1 MRLARATFLALL
13 AVGAA
18 ALEASPAAAAGGVYN
33 VVKCHPWH
41 LEADE
46 IEQAGGTSSYLT
58 VNDCRGNAS
67 DRKIGIYNNGGAG
80 NNAYS
85 QYMYTAPFGTH
96 IETVCLDH
104 NLRRDSHHQAQV
116 LAYPG
121 FQVLASGGDGPAGWT
136 NGCFDLNHSQ
146 LIVRLACS
154 NAGGCAEGLNAHAYV
169 RNIVIA
175 LADDADPSIT
185 AFGGDMTA
193 SGWLRGSKTLT
204 ADAADWGSGVYQL
217 VGYVN
222 GVEIGR
228 VSGHCSTG
236 GLGWNFALRLAPC
249 AGDVD
254 VLSVAARDDSLGP
267 FVDGA
272 KHGHRLRCGLRRELS
287 RPGRRPCSLTTS
299 APHAAFANR
308 LDPADPELIAADRLR
323 CTLGGSLSPDLLPSR
338 RGGEL
343 AATRHASRIEQ
354 GSRSRRLVGSARQ
367 ASTSSRLD
375 VDRCRRELVRD
386 HASRGRLAD
395 AARLSLCARR
405 LSSGRA
411 LERAARPVKRCRTE
425 PSRRSMGGCRCRRRA
440 TCRTSRSSWSITSI
454 VARSTRAPSGRPSPT
469 TKAGS
474 RCPSRA
480 GPTRS
485 IEATFAGTNRY
496 LPADDE
502 VGKFAVKGAASFRV
516 SSDEIPEG
524 TPVRFKGRV
533 KHRGARIPAGGK
545 LVEIQYRLKTGRQR
559 TLKEPFRTKPDGSYR
574 PHIPVLQGAD

>member
-1 MRLARATFLALL
+1 MRLVRATFLALL
-13 AVGAA
+13 AVGVA

-169 RNIVIA
+169 RNMVIA

-228 VSGHCSTG
+228 VSGRCDTG
-236 GLGWNFALRLAPC
+236 GLGWNFAPRLAPC
-249 AGDVD
+249 DGSIES
-254 VLSVAARDDSLGP
+254 LSVASDTA
-267 FVDGA
+267 
-272 KHGHRLRCGLRRELS
+272 
-287 RPGRRPCSLTTS
+287 S
-299 APHAAFANR
+299 AH
-308 LDPADPELIAADRLR
+308 L
-323 CTLGGSLSPDLLPSR
+323 
-338 RGGEL
+338 
-343 AATRHASRIEQ
+343 
-354 GSRSRRLVGSARQ
+354 
-367 ASTSSRLD
+367 
-375 VDRCRRELVRD
+375 
-386 HASRGRLAD
+386 
-395 AARLSLCARR
+395 
-405 LSSGRA
+405 
-411 LERAARPVKRCRTE
+411 
-425 PSRRSMGGCRCRRRA
+425 
-440 TCRTSRSSWSITSI
+440 
-454 VARSTRAPSGRPSPT
+454 
-469 TKAGS
+469 
-474 RCPSRA
+474 
-480 GPTRS
+480 
-485 IEATFAGTNRY
+485 
-496 LPADDE
+496 
-502 VGKFAVKGAASFRV
+502 
-516 SSDEIPEG
+516 
-524 TPVRFKGRV
+524 
-533 KHRGARIPAGGK
+533 
-545 LVEIQYRLKTGRQR
+545 
-559 TLKEPFRTKPDGSYR
+559 
-574 PHIPVLQGAD
+574 